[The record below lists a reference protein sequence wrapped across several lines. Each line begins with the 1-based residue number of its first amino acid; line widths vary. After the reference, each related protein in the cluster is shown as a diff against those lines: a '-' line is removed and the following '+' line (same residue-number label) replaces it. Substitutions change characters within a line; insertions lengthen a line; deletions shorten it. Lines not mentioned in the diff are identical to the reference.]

1 LKPLFDVATG
11 TPLAGLFGLFSPY
24 RLLTTEA
31 RFGTAGWDWP
41 SQSQRLPDGAVE
53 SHWLPDKE
61 HPLDM
66 KAVYRFAAPNTLDF
80 RVTVKPQ
87 RRLRRFEVFLSS
99 YLAGFPASFV
109 YVRHAPQAH
118 GKPGFLPVVKEAGEW
133 QMFPRD
139 EEAVRMIGDGRWTYL
154 PNAPVP
160 WKVMPRLAAPLGMRR
175 DAKTGLTAVFMAP
188 PEDCFA
194 VSTPHGEDFHRSMY
208 LSLFG
213 RDLEANET
221 ASARARLVIGKG
233 ISDRQAI
240 DLYEAYRT
248 TQK

>member
-1 LKPLFDVATG
+1 
-11 TPLAGLFGLFSPY
+11 
-24 RLLTTEA
+24 
-31 RFGTAGWDWP
+31 
-41 SQSQRLPDGAVE
+41 
-53 SHWLPDKE
+53 
-61 HPLDM
+61 M

-87 RRLRRFEVFLSS
+87 RRLRRFELYLSL

-118 GKPGFLPVVKEAGEW
+118 GEPGFLPVVKQAGEW

-160 WKVMPRLAAPLGMRR
+160 WNVLSRLAAPLGMRR
-175 DAKTGLTAVFMAP
+175 DAKIGLTAVFMAP

-213 RDLEANET
+213 RDIEANET
-221 ASARARLVIGKG
+221 ASARARLVIGKA
-233 ISDRQAI
+233 ISDQQAI
-240 DLYEAYRT
+240 NLFEAYRT
-248 TQK
+248 TLK